1 MMKRLLI
8 PTTILA
14 MAISACGGPDIDKVK
29 ADFENPSGSAKDKN
43 AVIAANG
50 KQNTAGNNSA
60 LSLAGGGVPGLGL
73 GASSFAR
80 MAPKAIIGRQ
90 IAGIAAVAFH
100 RSELRAQQASP
111 ACFMSSDTT
120 QAQADL
126 AEAFMSGGSASVS
139 YTISANLGDCDIGA
153 SGTMDMS
160 IDMKV
165 DGQTISYEAEV
176 TYGNV
181 CEDAT
186 GSCIDGGMAQ
196 QGAIDLGGADMSNIF
211 GSIKL
216 VSAWD
221 FTATFND
228 AAGKQQSIKSKGGLR
243 VGFSSDANGESGKI
257 EFLEYVTDA
266 SGNEVSYVLIIEAN
280 SNGDATLKIKCKDGE
295 LSCMFSES
303 MGSGSCTG
311 TIDGES
317 FMVDWTGDDYNTV
330 VESDDFKG

>member
-8 PTTILA
+8 PTTIVA

-50 KQNTAGNNSA
+50 KQNTAGNSSA

-73 GASSFAR
+73 GSSAFTKIATKTIV
-80 MAPKAIIGRQ
+80 ARQ
-90 IAGIAAVAFH
+90 IASIAQIGLH
-100 RSELRAQQASP
+100 KSELRAQAASP
-111 ACFMSSDTT
+111 ACFQSSDAT
-120 QAQADL
+120 QASQDL
-126 AEAFMSGGSASVS
+126 AEAFMTGGSASAS
-139 YTISANLGDCDIGA
+139 YSISVNLADCDVGA
-153 SGTMDMS
+153 SGSMEMS

-165 DGQTISYEAEV
+165 DGQTISYDSEV
-176 TYGNV
+176 TMNNV
-181 CEDAT
+181 CEEAT
-186 GSCIDGGMAQ
+186 GSCVDGGMAQ
-196 QGAIDLGGADMSNIF
+196 QGAIDLGSADMSNIF

-221 FTATFND
+221 FTATFKD
-228 AAGKQQSIKSKGGLR
+228 AAGKDQSIKSKGGLR
-243 VGFSSDANGESGKI
+243 IGYSSDANGESGKI
-257 EFLEYVTDA
+257 EYLEYVTDA

-303 MGSGSCTG
+303 MGSGSCNG

-317 FMVDWTGDDYNTV
+317 FMVDWTSDDYNSV
-330 VESDDFKG
+330 VDSDDFKG